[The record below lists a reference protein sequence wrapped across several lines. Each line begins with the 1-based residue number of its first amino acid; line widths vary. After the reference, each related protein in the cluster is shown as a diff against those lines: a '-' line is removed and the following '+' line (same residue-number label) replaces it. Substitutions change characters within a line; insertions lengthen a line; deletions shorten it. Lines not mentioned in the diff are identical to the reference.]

1 MTTKTYSAN
10 EVTCL
15 VGLIN
20 IDSGRGDDTFIKI
33 SQKTKRFSSKAGI
46 DGEVTR
52 SESKDD
58 THVVEITLMQSS
70 DGNAVLSAMHLI
82 DRATRQGIVPIMI
95 KDRQGNSV
103 FGSLEAWITGW
114 PDREYKKE
122 VDTVTWE
129 FEVANPDRFE
139 GGN

>member
-1 MTTKTYSAN
+1 
-10 EVTCL
+10 L
-15 VGLIN
+15 VAGLSL
-20 IDSGRGDDTFIKI
+20 DSGRGDDTFIKI

-52 SESKDD
+52 TESKDD
-58 THVVEITLMQSS
+58 THTVEITLMQTS
-70 DGNAVLSAMHLI
+70 DGNAIMSALHQA
-82 DRATRQGIVPIMI
+82 DRLTRQGIVPIMI

-114 PDREYKKE
+114 PDRTYKKE
-122 VDTVTWE
+122 ADVIVWE
-129 FEVANPDRFE
+129 LEVANPDRFE